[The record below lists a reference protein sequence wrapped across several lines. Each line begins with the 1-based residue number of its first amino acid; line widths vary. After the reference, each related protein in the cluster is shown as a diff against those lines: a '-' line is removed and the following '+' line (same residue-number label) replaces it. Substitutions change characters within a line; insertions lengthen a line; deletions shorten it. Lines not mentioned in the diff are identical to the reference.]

1 MRAKSTE
8 KMPSCPSERCLVGVD
23 EALPTRA
30 NSAEDE
36 SLAVVVV
43 VVVISS
49 PSGSTGVVSGKW
61 RLRLAATVSGLQWRK
76 SLPLPQSLVDEEEV
90 GEVSGEATGELVD
103 DATGLGLVPLKD
115 E

>member
-1 MRAKSTE
+1 M
-8 KMPSCPSERCLVGVD
+8 VGVD

-36 SLAVVVV
+36 SFAVVV

-49 PSGSTGVVSGKW
+49 PSGITGVVSGKW